1 MSRYCMIPAIL
12 YSGEGKT
19 MEIIIIKKIS
29 SRQWLRGDGNEEEE
43 CREFLGQ

>member
-19 MEIIIIKKIS
+19 MEIIIIKKKLVVAS
-29 SRQWLRGDGNEEEE
+29 GWGETEMKKKSAEN
-43 CREFLGQ
+43 F